1 MAFERIEGRR
11 ERMTPSRWQQV
22 EEVLLGAL
30 ETEGASRSNYLRQAC
45 ADDEDLRREV
55 ERLLDSYS
63 DESRTISS
71 IIEGAAAGLFSED
84 PPPDTMA
91 GMELG
96 NYRVRRELGRGGMGT
111 VYLAGR
117 ADETFDKQVAIK
129 LVKRGID
136 TDAVLKRFWY
146 ERRILAAL
154 EHPYIAGL
162 LDGGTAPDGR
172 PYFVMEYVDGKP
184 LDIYVR
190 EHGLS
195 IEQRCELV
203 SKVCEAVTHAHRN
216 LVIHCDLKPSNVLVT
231 ADGTPKLLDFGIA
244 RLLSGD
250 PGENTLTG
258 PTAPLALTPDFASP
272 EQVRGDAVTTA
283 TDVYSLGKTLAAILP
298 AGGEL
303 PPDLNTIIG
312 KATREEIDQ
321 RYASVA
327 DLREDLRRYLTGLPI
342 LAREQTVLYR
352 AGKFARRHRAALVTA
367 CAVVLVLIAAAVV
380 SIRQSIRANREAAV
394 AQAVADFLQNDLLA
408 QASASTQ
415 SATSAKP
422 DPHLEVRTALD
433 RAAAR
438 IAGKFDRQPEAE
450 ATIRDTM
457 GQTYMDLGLY
467 REARKQLERA
477 LDLRRRVLGTEN
489 RQTLKTMSRLGSIA
503 DLLGEYP
510 RAEALR
516 SQVLAIQRRVLGP
529 EFPDTLYSLHN
540 LAVVYWHQGKYA
552 QAEALE
558 SQTLEIRRRVLG
570 AEHPD
575 TLTSISALA
584 DFYDDEGK
592 YAQAEALDIQTLE
605 IKRRVLGA
613 EHPDTLRSMTNLAN
627 LYVEEG
633 WYAQAEALD
642 SQALEIRRRVLGPE
656 HPETLSSMNNLATAF
671 LVQGKYAQAQA
682 LDGQA
687 LEIKRRVLGPEHP
700 RTLISMNALAAD
712 YFVQG
717 KYAQAEAL
725 YSQTLEIS
733 RRVLGPE
740 HPNTLYTVWSF
751 ALMYQRESK
760 YASAETYAAQGL
772 AGRRHALGSEHPD
785 TMESA
790 ADLALAYVSQGKFS
804 ESEPLAREALE
815 FDRKKQPDDWQRFRA
830 ESLLGA
836 SLAGEKKY
844 AEAEP
849 LLLEGYQGMLARKDR
864 IDAPNRYHLDRAS
877 EWIVRLY
884 RAWGKPEKVIEW
896 KKK

>member
-1 MAFERIEGRR
+1 
-11 ERMTPSRWQQV
+11 MTPSRWHQV
-22 EEVLLGAL
+22 EEVLRGAL
-30 ETEGASRSNYLRQAC
+30 ETEGAGRGDYLRQAC
-45 ADDEDLRREV
+45 GDDEDLRREV

-71 IIEGAAAGLFSED
+71 IIENAAAGLFSDD

-96 NYRVRRELGRGGMGT
+96 NYRVRRELGRGGMGA
-111 VYLAGR
+111 VYLAVR
-117 ADETFDKQVAIK
+117 ADEAFDKQVAIK

-162 LDGGTAPDGR
+162 IDGGTAPDGR

-184 LDIYVR
+184 LDIYAR

-195 IEQRCELV
+195 IEQRCQLI
-203 SKVCEAVTHAHRN
+203 SKVCEAVAYAHRS
-216 LVIHCDLKPSNVLVT
+216 LVIHRDLKPSNVLVT

-244 RLLSGD
+244 RLLSAD
-250 PGENTLTG
+250 PGENTLSG
-258 PTAPLALTPDFASP
+258 PTAPRALTPDFASP
-272 EQVRGDAVTTA
+272 EQARGDAMTTA

-298 AGGEL
+298 AGWEL

-327 DLREDLRRYLTGLPI
+327 DLGQDLRRYLTGLPI
-342 LAREQTVLYR
+342 QARQQTVLYR
-352 AGKFARRHRAALVTA
+352 AGKFARRHRVALVTA
-367 CAVVLVLIAAAVV
+367 CAVALALIAAAMV

-394 AQAVADFLQNDLLA
+394 AEAVNDFLQNDLLA
-408 QASASTQ
+408 QASAATQ
-415 SATSAKP
+415 SSPSAKP

-438 IAGKFDRQPEAE
+438 IAGKFDRQPEVE
-450 ATIRDTM
+450 AAIRDTM

-467 REARKQLERA
+467 PEARKQLERA
-477 LDLRRRVLGTEN
+477 LDLRRRVLGAEN
-489 RQTLKTMSRLGSIA
+489 PQTLKTMGRLGSVA
-503 DLLGEYP
+503 DLQGEYP
-510 RAEALR
+510 RAEALH

-529 EFPDTLYSLHN
+529 EFPDTLYSMNN
-540 LAVVYWHQGKYA
+540 LAVSYWRQGKYA

-575 TLTSISALA
+575 TLTSMNTLA
-584 DFYDDEGK
+584 NFYDDEAK
-592 YAQAEALDIQTLE
+592 YPQAEALHSQALQIQ
-605 IKRRVLGA
+605 RRVLGA
-613 EHPDTLRSMTNLAN
+613 EHPDTLRSMTSLAN

-633 WYAQAEALD
+633 KYTQAEALD
-642 SQALEIRRRVLGPE
+642 SRILGIRRRVLGPE
-656 HPETLSSMNNLATAF
+656 HPETLSSMNNLAGAF
-671 LVQGKYAQAQA
+671 LVQGKYAQAEA

-700 RTLISMNALAAD
+700 STLISMNALASD

-725 YSQTLEIS
+725 YSQTLDL
-733 RRVLGPE
+733 RRRLLGPE
-740 HPNTLYTVWSF
+740 HPSTLFIIWSL
-751 ALMYQRESK
+751 ALVYQREGEYS
-760 YASAETYAAQGL
+760 SAETYAAQGL

-785 TMESA
+785 TMQSA
-790 ADLALAYVSQGKFS
+790 ADLALAYVSQGKFT

-815 FDRKKQPDDWQRFRA
+815 FNRKKQPDDWPRFRA

-849 LLLEGYQGMLARKDR
+849 LLLEGYQGMLARKDQM
-864 IDAPNRYHLDRAS
+864 DVPNWYHLDRAR
-877 EWIVRLY
+877 EWIVQLY
-884 RAWGKPEKVIEW
+884 QAWGKPAKAAEW
-896 KKK
+896 KKIASLTPPVR

>member
-1 MAFERIEGRR
+1 
-11 ERMTPSRWQQV
+11 MTPSRWHQV
-22 EEVLLGAL
+22 EEVLRGAL
-30 ETEGASRSNYLRQAC
+30 EMEGADRSNYLRQAC
-45 ADDEDLRREV
+45 ADDEDLCRQV
-55 ERLLDSYS
+55 ERLLDSDS
-63 DESRTISS
+63 DESRNISS
-71 IIEGAAAGLFSED
+71 IIEDAAAGLFSED
-84 PPPDTMA
+84 PAPDAMA
-91 GMELG
+91 EMELG
-96 NYRVRRELGRGGMGT
+96 NYRVRRELGRGGMGA
-111 VYLAGR
+111 VYLAVR

-195 IEQRCELV
+195 FEQRCELV
-203 SKVCEAVTHAHRN
+203 SKVCEAVAYAHRN
-216 LVIHCDLKPSNVLVT
+216 LVIHRDLKPSNVLVT
-231 ADGTPKLLDFGIA
+231 ADGRPKLLDFGIA

-258 PTAPLALTPDFASP
+258 PSGPRALTPDFASP

-283 TDVYSLGKTLAAILP
+283 TDVYSLGKTVAAILP
-298 AGGEL
+298 AGREL

-312 KATREEIDQ
+312 KATREEVDQ

-327 DLREDLRRYLTGLPI
+327 DLREDLRRYLAGLPI
-342 LAREQTVLYR
+342 LAREQTLLYR
-352 AGKFARRHRAALVTA
+352 AGKFTRRHRAALVTA
-367 CAVVLVLIAAAVV
+367 CAMALVLIAAAVV

-394 AQAVADFLQNDLLA
+394 AEAVNDFLQNDLLA

-415 SATSAKP
+415 STTSAKP

-438 IAGKFDRQPEAE
+438 IPGKFDRQPEVE
-450 ATIRDTM
+450 AAIRDTM

-503 DLLGEYP
+503 DLQGEYP

-529 EFPDTLYSLHN
+529 ESPDTLYSLNN

-575 TLTSISALA
+575 TLTSMNALA
-584 DFYDDEGK
+584 NFYDDEGK
-592 YAQAEALDIQTLE
+592 NAQADALDSQALE
-605 IKRRVLGA
+605 IRRRVLGA

-627 LYVEEG
+627 IYVEEG
-633 WYAQAEALD
+633 KYAQAEALD
-642 SQALEIRRRVLGPE
+642 SQTLGIRRRVLGPE
-656 HPETLSSMNNLATAF
+656 HPETLSSMNNLATA
-671 LVQGKYAQAQA
+671 LMVQGKYAQAEA

-717 KYAQAEAL
+717 KYAQAQAL

-790 ADLALAYVSQGKFS
+790 ADLALAYVSQGKFT

-844 AEAEP
+844 SEAEP

-864 IDAPNRYHLDRAS
+864 MDVPNWYHLDRAR
-877 EWIVRLY
+877 EWIVQLY
-884 RAWGKPEKVIEW
+884 QAWGKPEKVGEW

>member
-1 MAFERIEGRR
+1 
-11 ERMTPSRWQQV
+11 MTPSRWHQV
-22 EEVLLGAL
+22 EEVLRGAL
-30 ETEGASRSNYLRQAC
+30 ETEGAGRGDYLRQAC
-45 ADDEDLRREV
+45 GDDEDLRREV

-71 IIEGAAAGLFSED
+71 IIENAAAGLFSDD

-96 NYRVRRELGRGGMGT
+96 NYRVRRELGRGGMGA
-111 VYLAGR
+111 VYLAVR
-117 ADETFDKQVAIK
+117 ADEAFDKQVAIK

-162 LDGGTAPDGR
+162 IDGGTAPDGR

-184 LDIYVR
+184 LDIYAR

-195 IEQRCELV
+195 IEQRCQLI
-203 SKVCEAVTHAHRN
+203 SKVCEAVAYAHRS
-216 LVIHCDLKPSNVLVT
+216 LVIHRDLKPSNVLVT

-244 RLLSGD
+244 RLLSAD
-250 PGENTLTG
+250 PGENTLSG
-258 PTAPLALTPDFASP
+258 PTAPRALTPDFASP
-272 EQVRGDAVTTA
+272 EQARGDAMTTA

-298 AGGEL
+298 AGPEL

-327 DLREDLRRYLTGLPI
+327 DLGQDLRRYLTGLPI
-342 LAREQTVLYR
+342 QARQQTVLYR
-352 AGKFARRHRAALVTA
+352 AGKFARRHRVALVTA
-367 CAVVLVLIAAAVV
+367 CAVALALIAAAMV

-394 AQAVADFLQNDLLA
+394 AEAVNDFLQNDLLA
-408 QASASTQ
+408 QASAATQ
-415 SATSAKP
+415 SSPSAKP

-438 IAGKFDRQPEAE
+438 IAGKFDRQPEVE
-450 ATIRDTM
+450 AAIRDTM

-467 REARKQLERA
+467 PEARKQLERA
-477 LDLRRRVLGTEN
+477 LDLRRRVLGAEN
-489 RQTLKTMSRLGSIA
+489 PQTLKTMGRLGSVA
-503 DLLGEYP
+503 DLQGEYP
-510 RAEALR
+510 RAEALH

-529 EFPDTLYSLHN
+529 EFPDTLYSMNN
-540 LAVVYWHQGKYA
+540 LAVSYWRQGKYA

-575 TLTSISALA
+575 TLTSMNTLA
-584 DFYDDEGK
+584 NFYDDEAK
-592 YAQAEALDIQTLE
+592 YPQAEALHSQALQIQ
-605 IKRRVLGA
+605 RRVLGA
-613 EHPDTLRSMTNLAN
+613 EHPDTLRSMTSLAN

-633 WYAQAEALD
+633 KYTQAEALD
-642 SQALEIRRRVLGPE
+642 SRILGIRRRVLGPE
-656 HPETLSSMNNLATAF
+656 HPETLSSMNNLAGAF
-671 LVQGKYAQAQA
+671 LVQGKYAQAEA

-700 RTLISMNALAAD
+700 STLISMNALASD

-725 YSQTLEIS
+725 YSQTLDL
-733 RRVLGPE
+733 RRRLLGPE
-740 HPNTLYTVWSF
+740 HPSTLFIIWSL
-751 ALMYQRESK
+751 ALVYQREGEYS
-760 YASAETYAAQGL
+760 SAETYAAQGL

-785 TMESA
+785 TMQSA
-790 ADLALAYVSQGKFS
+790 ADLALAYVSQGKFT

-815 FDRKKQPDDWQRFRA
+815 FNRKKQPDDWPRFRA

-849 LLLEGYQGMLARKDR
+849 LLLEGYQGMLARKDQM
-864 IDAPNRYHLDRAS
+864 DVPNWYHLDRAR
-877 EWIVRLY
+877 EWIVQLY
-884 RAWGKPEKVIEW
+884 QAWGKPAKAAEW
-896 KKK
+896 KKIASLTPPVR